1 MVSVRGSR
9 RKFRKGDATIVVPH
23 PKKDPPAGTAPAIA
37 KDAGW
42 ISGEAHARLGDLCRV
57 A

>member
-9 RKFRKGDATIVVPH
+9 RKFRKGDVTIVVPH
-23 PKKDPPAGTAPAIA
+23 PKKDPPAGTAPA

-42 ISGEAHARLGDLCRV
+42 ISGEARARLGDLCRV